1 MTFKHKLSRRLAL
14 LRNVFLLGLVATTA
28 CDLQKLIGL
37 LTGVVVSVSVEP
49 AAPSLVVGTTV
60 QLAATPK
67 DANGNPVSGRVVTWA
82 SSAPAVATVSGG
94 GVVTGMAAGAATIT
108 ATSEGQSGTAAAT
121 VTNAAVASVTVSPAA
136 ATATVG
142 QTVLLTATPKDASG
156 QPLSGRVVTWASS
169 APAVA
174 TVSGSGVVTGMA
186 AGAATITATSE
197 GQSGTA
203 ALTVTASV
211 TNPGRVTTLAVAGV
225 TDTSVTLSFTEVTD
239 GTGQPASYIVRY
251 AVGTIDWGTASEP
264 ARGTCTPPVVGSVI
278 GAKRTCTVLGLAAAT
293 GYQFQLVA
301 FRGTLNVN
309 AVFGLLSNVASG
321 TTAASMAP
329 VAAVTVNPASASVGV
344 GGTQPFTATLKDA
357 NGTPLTGRTVTWAS
371 SAPPVA
377 TVSASGLVTGVVA
390 GTATI
395 TATSEGQ
402 SGTAALTV
410 TASPPPP
417 SGTWPNEPTGMTVRT
432 DWGLDQVVPSGYPL
446 DVPIPGSPPGWR
458 VVYELAPG
466 PTHGWAQLVAD
477 PSAPFSPASVY
488 DFVYPQGMVEGN
500 APATVYYANLGVG
513 EVYAGFWWKPSSPF
527 DMGPNGNK
535 IAFLFNGGGG
545 AGGQQFMI
553 LMPDGR
559 LHVLPEYPGDLRW
572 RDPNVN
578 ATLVTLGAWHRIEWY
593 CNLGTGAL
601 KWWLDGVLQGSYTDV
616 RNSYNFDMFQFSP
629 TWGGNSGAQKQE
641 TDHYWFDHVHL
652 SVR

>member
-94 GVVTGMAAGAATIT
+94 
-108 ATSEGQSGTAAAT
+108 
-121 VTNAAVASVTVSPAA
+121 
-136 ATATVG
+136 
-142 QTVLLTATPKDASG
+142 
-156 QPLSGRVVTWASS
+156 
-169 APAVA
+169 
-174 TVSGSGVVTGMA
+174 GVVTGMA

-321 TTAASMAP
+321 TTAASTAP